1 MNRGLYNS
9 ASAIFT
15 LTKNLNVKA
24 QNIANVNTAGYKYD
38 NYHNKTFQEVYL
50 NYKNQQLGNLPSKI
64 GVESVETVFTQG
76 TFISTERALDV
87 AIGGTGFLKVDM
99 GNGQYAYTR
108 NGSLKIDLEGYLTD
122 DNGHYLIGN
131 NGRIQLESLKG
142 ISIKKDGSVY
152 SNGQYIDKINTYDL
166 ENPSKLGNSYFTSSN
181 ETLSNSELNQGY
193 LENSNT
199 DIAKELT
206 DVIVLQR
213 HMTSNTKMLQA
224 QDELNKRIIDNMNK

>member
-1 MNRGLYNS
+1 MNRGLYHS
-9 ASAIFT
+9 ASAILT

-24 QNIANVNTAGYKYD
+24 QNIANVNTVGYKYD

-50 NYKNQQLGNLPSKI
+50 SYKNQNLGEIPSKI

-76 TFISTERALDV
+76 SFISTERSLDLG
-87 AIGGTGFLKVDM
+87 ISGTGFFKVDL

-122 DNGHYLIGN
+122 DNGHYLMGS
-131 NGRIQLESLKG
+131 NGRIKLNSLKNLA
-142 ISIKKDGSVY
+142 IKQDGSIY
-152 SNGQYIDKINTYDL
+152 SEGQYIDTINTYDL
-166 ENPSKLGNSYFTSSN
+166 ENPTKLGNSYFTSN
-181 ETLSNSELNQGY
+181 TETISNSELSQGY
-193 LENSNT
+193 LEASNT

-213 HMTSNTKMLQA
+213 HMTSNHKMLQA
-224 QDELNKRIIDNMNK
+224 QDELNKRVIDNLYK